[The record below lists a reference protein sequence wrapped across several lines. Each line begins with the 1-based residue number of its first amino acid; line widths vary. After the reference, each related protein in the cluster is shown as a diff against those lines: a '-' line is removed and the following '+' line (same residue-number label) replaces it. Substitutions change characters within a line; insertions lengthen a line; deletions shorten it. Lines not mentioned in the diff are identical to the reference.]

1 MESHSSLFWAQF
13 MEDASLQKS
22 LDQLA
27 ETPSY
32 TEYLSLSFLIE
43 TPNHSLKFTIYLN
56 IIYSFLYPT

>member
-1 MESHSSLFWAQF
+1 

-32 TEYLSLSFLIE
+32 IEYLSLSFLIE

-56 IIYSFLYPT
+56 IIYSFLHQT